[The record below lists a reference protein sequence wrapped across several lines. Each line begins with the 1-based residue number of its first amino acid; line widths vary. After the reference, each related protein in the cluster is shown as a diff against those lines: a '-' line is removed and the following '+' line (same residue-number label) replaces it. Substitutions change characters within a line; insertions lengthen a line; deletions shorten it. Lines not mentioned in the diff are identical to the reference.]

1 MAVFN
6 LLKGYL
12 KGEVDHKEKPGL
24 LKKLLPGSSKE
35 KASEGDKKKNKIFV
49 FFMTDGCDTCSDPKS
64 IMMVNVAQLMP
75 KLKLLCILK
84 RCMIPTPFP
93 QKLPLQVSR
102 NLLDR

>member
-1 MAVFN
+1 MLLKRVKRQSPIRSSGATSFVAVFN

-35 KASEGDKKKNKIFV
+35 KALEGDKKKNKIFV

-64 IMMVNVAQLMP
+64 IMMVNIAQLEF
-75 KLKLLCILK
+75 C
-84 RCMIPTPFP
+84 F
-93 QKLPLQVSR
+93 VF
-102 NLLDR
+102 

>member
-12 KGEVDHKEKPGL
+12 KGELDQKEKPGL

-35 KASEGDKKKNKIFV
+35 KAPSGDKKNKIFV

-64 IMMVNVAQLMP
+64 IMMVNVAISCH
-75 KLKLLCILK
+75 LLCVLK
-84 RCMIPTPFP
+84 SYIPHHQFISCLR
-93 QKLPLQVSR
+93 KFHAIF
-102 NLLDR
+102 